1 MLPDASSVLL
11 PPPPLLPRGAPPLP
25 PYWPS
30 YTPPG
35 HGATAWC
42 RRRCCLAPSTP
53 PLGATN
59 TAVPWL
65 RLLGLGF
72 ATCPASPSNGA
83 PPTPSSRLCQPD
95 VSPPPCCRRRPE
107 SEPIAGH
114 VPPRQGTDQQPHYH
128 GTARRGHTSPTS
140 ITRCMYFISAR
151 PLCCFLL
158 LRFDKHFLLVELIY
172 TNGSV
177 DF

>member
-1 MLPDASSVLL
+1 MLLQFFSHLRRSYPAERRPFLPTGRRTPPQVMAPLLGAADAAAWRHRRRRLAPPTPPYRGSAFSVLAS
-11 PPPPLLPRGAPPLP
+11 RRAPPLP
-25 PYWPS
+25 
-30 YTPPG
+30 
-35 HGATAWC
+35 ATALHPLLLPGFVSPTS
-42 RRRCCLAPSTP
+42 RRR
-53 PLGATN
+53 
-59 TAVPWL
+59 
-65 RLLGLGF
+65 RK
-72 ATCPASPSNGA
+72 
-83 PPTPSSRLCQPD
+83 
-95 VSPPPCCRRRPE
+95 RRPE